1 MRSEAHPRSRRGRQ
15 LAAIAIISL
24 LLFVTAFAVAASLYP
39 GGTWASRAILGH
51 SFFGNYLCDL
61 MQPRALNGRPAEL
74 GSLFAR
80 FGTVALSV
88 AHASFYVQVANLDDP
103 PSARARLSRR
113 AGLLAC
119 AISLAIPLVT
129 ADALHTLH
137 VIIVVAAFVP
147 ALVATS
153 AALLIC
159 MHSPSST
166 RTLRL
171 LAPLTLGVAGI
182 NFALYAFVYGAA
194 WLGAELPRPLV
205 LLLHDLLPISQR
217 IALIG
222 LVAWIL
228 AVSLRSAR
236 MHASTHD
243 L

>member
-1 MRSEAHPRSRRGRQ
+1 MQNGANQRSKCGRQ
-15 LAAIAIISL
+15 LAAIAIVSL

-39 GGTWASRAILGH
+39 GGTWTSRTLLGH

-61 MQPRALNGRPAEL
+61 MQPRALNGQPAEL

-88 AHASFYVQVANLDDP
+88 AHASFYVQVANFDDP
-103 PSARARLSRR
+103 PTARARLTRR

-137 VIIVVAAFVP
+137 VLIVVAAFVP
-147 ALVATS
+147 ALIATS

-159 MHSPSST
+159 IRSPSST
-166 RTLRL
+166 RTIRL
-171 LAPLTLGVAGI
+171 LAPLTLGIAGI
-182 NFALYAFVYGAA
+182 NFALYAFVYVAY
-194 WLGAELPRPLV
+194 WLGVHLPRPLI
-205 LLLHDLLPISQR
+205 LLVNDLLPITQR
-217 IALIG
+217 LALIG

-236 MHASTHD
+236 A
-243 L
+243 